1 MQVLVIIILALIFCG
16 IRWAIIGG
24 LIYFIAGLF
33 GLNIAFK
40 IAFLIG
46 ILVDLLVMFL
56 KGDASSA

>member
-1 MQVLVIIILALIFCG
+1 MQVFVIILLALIFCG

-24 LIYFIAGLF
+24 LIYLIAGLF
-33 GLNIAFK
+33 GLSIAFK
-40 IAFLIG
+40 IAFLVG